1 MKSFLMTR
9 RYRIKLLSPLHIGGG
24 NVIPFYQIFCDGDRC
39 YIFDETRFGEALA
52 QKGHQFVERFIQ
64 FAQQERGSFAH
75 FLKNAFRSDN
85 KSLRE
90 FLESAKAY
98 SLKAKFIPRR
108 ELHSF
113 IRNPLYQPYI
123 PGSSIKGALRT
134 AMMYLMLKRMD
145 KSTREKLL
153 IRYVEEKLHSLQN
166 EIGRNRSRFFKEEK
180 RFDQELELSLMWKYF
195 FDEGV
200 TKFDPHSDIMRAIK
214 ISDTQ
219 TLDPDVAQIEEIE
232 VYTRKRAT
240 GIKIYVEVLPPG
252 AELEFSI
259 TVDMQL
265 LLRFQR
271 HTREKFGLSMNSIAE
286 MIINPFET
294 LGEWAGDLLEY
305 EQKALNNPL
314 IYHFSEK
321 PNINL
326 GWGGGLLS
334 KTVDLLLPE
343 RLRAEL
349 LSIFKNRTPYVPAP
363 ASRRLTRDKRPLGW
377 AKIEE
382 I

>member
-1 MKSFLMTR
+1 
-9 RYRIKLLSPLHIGGG
+9 
-24 NVIPFYQIFCDGDRC
+24 
-39 YIFDETRFGEALA
+39 
-52 QKGHQFVERFIQ
+52 
-64 FAQQERGSFAH
+64 
-75 FLKNAFRSDN
+75 
-85 KSLRE
+85 
-90 FLESAKAY
+90 
-98 SLKAKFIPRR
+98 
-108 ELHSF
+108 
-113 IRNPLYQPYI
+113 
-123 PGSSIKGALRT
+123 
-134 AMMYLMLKRMD
+134 
-145 KSTREKLL
+145 
-153 IRYVEEKLHSLQN
+153 
-166 EIGRNRSRFFKEEK
+166 
-180 RFDQELELSLMWKYF
+180 MWKYF

-252 AELEFSI
+252 TELEFSI

-265 LLRFQR
+265 LARFQKY
-271 HTREKFGLSMNSIAE
+271 TKEKFALSMNFITE
-286 MIINPFET
+286 MLSNPLKT
-294 LGEWAGDLLEY
+294 LDEWAGDLLEY